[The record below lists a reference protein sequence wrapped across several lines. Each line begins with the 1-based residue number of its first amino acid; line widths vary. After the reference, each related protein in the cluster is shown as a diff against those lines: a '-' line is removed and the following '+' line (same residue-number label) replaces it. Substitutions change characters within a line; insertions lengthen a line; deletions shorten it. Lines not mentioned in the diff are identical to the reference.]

1 MSEGS
6 VVFNASRGQGTA
18 LADRYDLREV
28 LGRGGMADVYRGT
41 DSLLQRPVAVT
52 VLREPGLTGQD
63 DDIVLTAPA
72 EWESRVIGFLTHQLL
87 GDE

>member
-6 VVFNASRGQGTA
+6 VVSNASRDQGTA
-18 LADRYDLREV
+18 LADRDVLGEV
-28 LGRGGMADVYRGT
+28 LGRGGIADVYRGT

-63 DDIVLTAPA
+63 DDIVLTSCGAVGNSSA
-72 EWESRVIGFLTHQLL
+72 GL
-87 GDE
+87 